1 MYNSNFKVVEKVDK
15 FEIEN
20 SYELACKYVEWIGN
34 PYVTTAFEWVT
45 KEDWIDKCN
54 IYMESDHKTS

>member
-1 MYNSNFKVVEKVDK
+1 MYSEFCDFIKVDK
-15 FEIEN
+15 IEIEN

-45 KEDWIDKCN
+45 KEDWIDKCK